1 MHAPVAAA
9 QRIAFDDAESFDEAD
24 HDLRAGEQSASE
36 TEQKPFPGMLAFA
49 HEILGDDV
57 FAAGRKNEFEAVGDF
72 AEGAVERGGAADD
85 SQREKEH
92 GEKGE
97 EHVEGDGL
105 AERDAVWKDAAKAAK
120 ESFEYSL
127 HRGCRRDYTV
137 SDYQSCELSGADS
150 FGFEQAGVLSGS
162 SVIRS
167 VHTLV

>member
-24 HDLRAGEQSASE
+24 HDLRAGDQSASE

-57 FAAGRKNEFEAVGDF
+57 VAAGRKNESEAFGDF

-85 SQREKEH
+85 SQRQKQH
-92 GEKGE
+92 GKKGE

-105 AERDAVWKDAAKAAK
+105 AERDAVWKDAAQAAK

-127 HRGCRRDYTV
+127 HEVVGGIIRLVTANRAKYLGRPLSDSNRRV
-137 SDYQSCELSGADS
+137 CCPEAL
-150 FGFEQAGVLSGS
+150 
-162 SVIRS
+162 
-167 VHTLV
+167 